1 MLGRGSCFPTF
12 MCFLNKREGLTS
24 DNKNTNIVVK
34 NSADFSTLSDNLKKS
49 ISRLETLSTQI
60 SQNKK
65 NAMGNRKN
73 ILKTQILARVA
84 KAKMEKKAEDAKKD

>member
-12 MCFLNKREGLTS
+12 MCFLNKREGLIS
-24 DNKNTNIVVK
+24 DDKNANIVVK

-65 NAMGNRKN
+65 NVMGNRTN

-84 KAKMEKKAEDAKKD
+84 KAKMEKKS